1 MAGFWPHAHLRFLSE
16 REREEEESRT
26 AQRSTETAG
35 ARTSH
40 ELDALEAGRRE
51 QL

>member
-1 MAGFWPHAHLRFLSE
+1 MAGFWPHAHLRFVSE
-16 REREEEESRT
+16 MVEEEESR

-40 ELDALEAGRRE
+40 ELDALEAGSRRD